1 MRFYLFGDDSNKN
14 IINSKRVF
22 KKNKYNAVYI
32 SFDQALMLFDRYVAE
47 KRYKNI
53 YLIMDISDSE
63 KSTKQYDLDDIR
75 MNWILI
81 EAAINYNEICYNS
94 DCLYMESGDSNIIFK
109 TNRSMVK
116 TYLSNNDPI
125 FIKFSDKGI
134 TYERIIPITDNE
146 YDNDIEFIQKEYK
159 NVKGKFIID
168 YRNYKELPQE
178 KRIYNVKIKETLKE
192 NDISVKFKESIGLK
206 AVKAIKVP
214 SFLEAR

>member
-1 MRFYLFGDDSNKN
+1 MRFFIYGDNSAKN
-14 IINSKRVF
+14 ISNSKRVF
-22 KKNKYNAVYI
+22 RKNKYNAVFI
-32 SFDQALMLFDRYVAE
+32 TFDQALMLFDRYVAE
-47 KRYKNI
+47 KRYKNL
-53 YLIMDISDSE
+53 YLIMDISNSE

-75 MNWILI
+75 MNWILA
-81 EAAINYNEICYNS
+81 EASINYNEICYNS
-94 DCLYMESGDSNIIFK
+94 DCLYMKSGDSYVDFK

-134 TYERIIPITDNE
+134 TYERIIPKTENSD
-146 YDNDIEFIQKEYK
+146 DDIDKLKE
-159 NVKGKFIID
+159 NIKGKFIVD